1 MDRESITKRRK
12 YYTGDDAVLRRSP
25 LNRYLLRA
33 RTRAPPPDTTCAVSG
48 DRSPRARYAPRIN
61 KNRR

>member
-1 MDRESITKRRK
+1 RRK

-61 KNRR
+61 KNSR